1 MPLANLIRP
10 ELVLPELPATDG
22 EEVLGLLAER
32 IAAVAGLD
40 NAMLRRRLAEREEL
54 GSTGIGGGVAIPH
67 CRLEGVESP
76 IIAVGIAPQGVDYG
90 AVDHKPVKVFFV
102 IVSPKN
108 DPSQNLRCL
117 AEVSRWVKEPG
128 NVERLLELPS
138 RATILEALLGAQSPD
153 GAGSTEAP
161 ERSG

>member
-10 ELVLPELPATDG
+10 DLVLADLPATHA
-22 EEVLGLLAER
+22 EEVLALVTDR
-32 IAAVAGLD
+32 IASATGLD
-40 NAMLRRRLAEREEL
+40 AASLRKRLAEREEL

-67 CRLEGVESP
+67 CRMEGIDSS
-76 IIAVGIAPQGVDYG
+76 IIAVGVVPAGVDYG

-128 NVERLLELPS
+128 NIERLLEMPS
-138 RATILEALLGAQSPD
+138 KATVLEALV
-153 GAGSTEAP
+153 GAGTHP
-161 ERSG
+161 